1 MPWFPEL
8 SAAHMLARQA
18 RTDALVPFYQAI
30 REVEPDVLLASW
42 ANAPALDDP
51 RAGLVSGAEA
61 FTRWVQTTRGW
72 LDSTGASAHSVN
84 LIVTAGRTVEEVS
97 LELTSDGER
106 IELPV
111 AIVTDRDAVRRITA
125 IRIYHSLWSL
135 TGGHEVRSPLLQD
148 DPGLEAADVVG
159 RYQRALAAGD
169 LDGVLDA
176 YEEDAIVREPAGG
189 HYVYQGKERLSRIY
203 SIMFADGA
211 GIRLRRCTVTDD
223 GISCAVEYTCEQW
236 GSTSIP
242 PQGGVAVYQRGA
254 SGKLA
259 FGRIYDDVAPPAAS
273 DSSS

>member
-1 MPWFPEL
+1 MSTPV
-8 SAAHMLARQA
+8 
-18 RTDALVPFYQAI
+18 LVPFYGAI
-30 REVEPDVLLASW
+30 RDLDNEALLACW
-42 ANAPALDDP
+42 ANEPTLDDP

-97 LELTSDGER
+97 LDLTSDGQD

-111 AIVTDRDAVRRITA
+111 AIVTDRDAGQRVIA
-125 IRIYHSLWSL
+125 IRVYHSLWSL

-176 YEEDAIVREPAGG
+176 YEEDATVREPAGAP
-189 HYVYQGKERLSRIY
+189 YVYRGTEALRRIY
-203 SIMFADGA
+203 SLQFADGG
-211 GIRLRRCTVTDD
+211 GIPLRRCTVTDD

-242 PQGGVAVYQRGA
+242 PQAGVAVYQRGA